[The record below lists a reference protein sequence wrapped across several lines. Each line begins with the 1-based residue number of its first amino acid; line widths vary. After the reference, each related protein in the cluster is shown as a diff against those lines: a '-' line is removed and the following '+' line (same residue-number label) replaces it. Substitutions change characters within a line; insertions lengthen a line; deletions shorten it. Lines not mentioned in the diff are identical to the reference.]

1 MKTGTTTRI
10 LLAAALLAG
19 TALAAGKDSLAQPAT
34 DDAIAKQVRHVVL
47 TYPYYSLWDQVGMF
61 VHDGQVR
68 LDGAVTQ
75 AVKKTDLGRLAA
87 RIPGVTGVTN
97 EIKVLPDSPMDIRL
111 RRQVAHAIFADGSLG
126 RYAQGWLPAI
136 HIIVENG
143 HVTLSGVVSTDGD
156 KNLAG
161 IRAQGA
167 GLSFG
172 NVVNNLEVEHPSKKS

>member
-47 TYPYYSLWDQVGMF
+47 TYPYYSLWDQVELF

-68 LDGAVTQ
+68 LNGAVTQ
-75 AVKKTDLGRLAA
+75 PVKKTDLA
-87 RIPGVTGVTN
+87 RRVAGIPGVTGVTN
-97 EIKVLPDSPMDIRL
+97 EIRVLPLSPMDDRL
-111 RRQVAHAIFADGSLG
+111 RWQVAHAIFGESPLA
-126 RYAQGWLPAI
+126 RYAAGVLPAI

-143 HVTLSGVVSTDGD
+143 RVTLSGIVADDGD

-161 IRAQGA
+161 IRARGA

-172 NVVNNLEVEHPSKKS
+172 DVVNNLAVERPSKKS